1 MENENSVKLLNA
13 LGKNV
18 AMATQSLELI
28 IKDVK
33 EEDFKTYL
41 SKLSDEYNL
50 IFKEIQMLAKAHDVD
65 LKLTTPIE
73 KAQLWTSIK
82 LQTMFNK
89 STRKFATMI
98 YLGTNMG
105 IPDLIFAIS
114 DFGDANKPIVELAK
128 KLKDMEEKSNED
140 LKIFLSK

>member
-1 MENENSVKLLNA
+1 MKNENSVKLLNA

-18 AMATQSLELI
+18 AMATQSLDLI

-114 DFGDANKPIVELAK
+114 DFGDANKPIVELVK

>member
-1 MENENSVKLLNA
+1 MENENSIKLLNA

-18 AMATQSLELI
+18 AMATQSLDLM

>member
-1 MENENSVKLLNA
+1 MENENSIKLLNA

-18 AMATQSLELI
+18 AMATQSLDLM

-65 LKLTTPIE
+65 LKLTNPIE

>member
-18 AMATQSLELI
+18 AMATQSLDLI

-33 EEDFKTYL
+33 EEDIKTYL

-114 DFGDANKPIVELAK
+114 DFGDANKPIIELAK

>member
-18 AMATQSLELI
+18 AMATQSLDLI
-28 IKDVK
+28 IKDAK

>member
-18 AMATQSLELI
+18 AMATQSIDLI

>member
-18 AMATQSLELI
+18 AMATQSLDLI

-114 DFGDANKPIVELAK
+114 DFGDANKPIIELAK

>member
-18 AMATQSLELI
+18 AMATQSLDLI

-41 SKLSDEYNL
+41 SKLSDEYSL

>member
-1 MENENSVKLLNA
+1 MENENSIKLLNA

-18 AMATQSLELI
+18 AMATQSLDLM

-140 LKIFLSK
+140 LKMFLSK

>member
-1 MENENSVKLLNA
+1 MENENSIKLLNA

-18 AMATQSLELI
+18 AMATQSLDLM

-50 IFKEIQMLAKAHDVD
+50 IFKELQMLAKAHDVD

-82 LQTMFNK
+82 FQTMFNK

>member
-18 AMATQSLELI
+18 AMATQSLDLI
-28 IKDVK
+28 IKDAK

-114 DFGDANKPIVELAK
+114 DFGDANKPIIELAK

>member
-1 MENENSVKLLNA
+1 MENENSIKLLNA

-18 AMATQSLELI
+18 AMATQSLDLI

>member
-114 DFGDANKPIVELAK
+114 DFCDANKPIVELAK

>member
-1 MENENSVKLLNA
+1 MENGNSIKLLNA

-18 AMATQSLELI
+18 AMATQSLDLM

>member
-18 AMATQSLELI
+18 AMATQSLDLM

-98 YLGTNMG
+98 YIGTNMG

-140 LKIFLSK
+140 LKMFLSK

>member
-1 MENENSVKLLNA
+1 MENENSIKLLNA

-18 AMATQSLELI
+18 AMATQSLDLM

-128 KLKDMEEKSNED
+128 RLKDMEEKSNED
-140 LKIFLSK
+140 LKMFLSK

>member
-18 AMATQSLELI
+18 AMATQSLDLI